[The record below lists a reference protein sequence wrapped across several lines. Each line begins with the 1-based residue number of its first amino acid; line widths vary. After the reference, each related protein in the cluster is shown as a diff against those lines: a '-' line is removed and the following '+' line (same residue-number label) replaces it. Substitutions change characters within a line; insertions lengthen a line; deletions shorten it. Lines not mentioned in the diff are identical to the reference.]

1 MILDGEWHY
10 NDLKRY
16 FSIPTRYHRLYQFY
30 QEQATLYNMVVLIN
44 LADNFVGPRRG
55 FIVTKAL
62 LTLQTK
68 STQSKIKVNTIW
80 PRIDAIRIVSIVSRD
95 EDLN

>member
-10 NDLKRY
+10 NDLKRQY

-30 QEQATLYNMVVLIN
+30 QEQATLYMVVLIN
-44 LADNFVGPRRG
+44 LADNYVGPRRG

-62 LTLQTK
+62 LTLQTR

-80 PRIDAIRIVSIVSRD
+80 PRIDAIRILSIVSRD